1 MQAQPPVGDYG
12 YSNSSG
18 QGPNAV
24 VPDQIRGFNWG
35 AFLMNWIW
43 TLGNASCGMAVLSF
57 VLSAI
62 PVVNLGW
69 AIYLGLHG
77 NEIAWRSKPWQSVEH
92 FKATQRKWT
101 IAGVI
106 LLVLGLL
113 FACLLIALGGVASLM
128 SQSTGTSSIL
138 SGFLG

>member
-1 MQAQPPVGDYG
+1 MQGQSMGEYG

-18 QGPNAV
+18 QGPTAV

-35 AFLMNWIW
+35 ALLLNWIW
-43 TLGNASCGMAVLSF
+43 TLGNATCGMAILSF

-62 PVVNLGW
+62 PLVNLGW

-77 NEIAWRSKPWQSVEH
+77 NEIAWRSKQWQGVEH

-101 IAGVI
+101 IAGIVVVVLGI
-106 LLVLGLL
+106 LL
-113 FACLLIALGGVASLM
+113 ACVCTALGGVASLS
-128 SQSTGTSSIL
+128 SQNFSSGVL
-138 SGFLG
+138 QSFLG